1 MREPSVSICFISLV
15 SVAYAGCL
23 KQPRGGSLTVMMLRL
38 FKDDNVCIA
47 FLMIETGQPLPSVR
61 RYGCFPHW
69 IRVASGLAESQT
81 VVVNVEAGERLP
93 TREGSL
99 GR

>member
-1 MREPSVSICFISLV
+1 
-15 SVAYAGCL
+15 
-23 KQPRGGSLTVMMLRL
+23 
-38 FKDDNVCIA
+38 
-47 FLMIETGQPLPSVR
+47 MIETGQPLPSVR